1 MGVGCPESQGDL
13 RGAPCLDSW
22 MTYSWPTS
30 GYLCAHLEGAAQGGQ
45 LPLQLETVGDEGRPA
60 LVQRRQLLGH
70 LRRGRADR
78 ISGSSYDA
86 ALRSK
91 KHCYHHDHFALTAS
105 ICICV
110 HCCTGLYRAEAKA
123 GSQRASDG
131 AYNPQ
136 SRWPTSAVAA
146 SDASMCAVKRRFC
159 SDSSRIWPH
168 RLRQNSRGTIG
179 CRLASARADVRHTAA
194 RSGMACIS
202 WIQAALQT

>member
-30 GYLCAHLEGAAQGGQ
+30 GYSCAHLEGAAQGGQ

-110 HCCTGLYRAEAKA
+110 HCCTGLYGQKRRQAANAHQTALTTRRADGPPLQSPRPMPPCAPSSA
-123 GSQRASDG
+123 GSARTAHGSG
-131 AYNPQ
+131 HTGCVRTAGV
-136 SRWPTSAVAA
+136 RLVA
-146 SDASMCAVKRRFC
+146 DWQV
-159 SDSSRIWPH
+159 
-168 RLRQNSRGTIG
+168 RG
-179 CRLASARADVRHTAA
+179 R
-194 RSGMACIS
+194 M
-202 WIQAALQT
+202 